1 MRHRIVSAVI
11 AGAAIAISFG
21 IGSAG
26 DEPQPTA
33 NDAFV
38 VHEWGTFTSIAG
50 ADGVVLEGLSR
61 EEESLPDFVYSRTAV
76 RDCPLRDRGW
86 KGLEVPADHVTQ
98 KMETPVLYF
107 HSGAA
112 RRVRVRVDFVRGLI
126 SEWYPVSDLLGP
138 PEGPRK
144 AGPLDISKV
153 ERSFLQWDVDVLPRG
168 APAPAE
174 VPATAADDPWTYARE
189 VDASWLRTRP
199 RVGPDREGPV
209 EAERYLFYRGLGN
222 FAMPLVATMDRDGEV
237 VLRNQGPRPIETAVV
252 FEIEGDRGR
261 VEESGVVAPGATA
274 RVSLGHGEAWGP
286 VDDVERK
293 LQALVA
299 RRLEDQGLRADEAR
313 AMVRT
318 WSRSWFR
325 NEGTRAL
332 WFLPRADV
340 DALPP
345 LAIDPTPDT
354 LVRVLV
360 GRMEVIAPRVAA
372 EVEAAIRD
380 HGKSDAAAATAS
392 KARLDR
398 LGRFLE
404 PHVRHVLARTQDDG
418 VRANALAILAEL
430 REPGN
435 PR

>member
-1 MRHRIVSAVI
+1 MRHRIMGAVI
-11 AGAAIAISFG
+11 AGAAIALACG
-21 IGSAG
+21 IGTFG
-26 DEPQPTA
+26 DEPQRPADDT
-33 NDAFV
+33 FV
-38 VHEWGTFTSIAG
+38 VHEWGTFTSIGG
-50 ADGVVLEGLSR
+50 ADGLVLEGLSR
-61 EEESLPDFVYSRTAV
+61 EEEALPDFVYSRTAV

-107 HSGAA
+107 HSASA

-138 PEGPRK
+138 PEGSRTD
-144 AGPLDISKV
+144 GPLDISKV
-153 ERSFLQWDVDVLPRG
+153 ERSFLQWDVDVLPRD

-174 VPATAADDPWTYARE
+174 VPETSVDDPWTYARE

-199 RVGPDREGPV
+199 RVGPDRAGPV

-237 VLRNQGPRPIETAVV
+237 VLRNSGPRPIETAVV

-261 VEESGVVAPGATA
+261 IQESGVVAPGATT
-274 RVSLGHGEAWGP
+274 RVSLGDGAAWGS
-286 VDDVERK
+286 VDDVERT

-299 RRLEDQGLRADEAR
+299 RRLEAQGLHVDEAR

-340 DALPP
+340 DALLP

-372 EVEAAIRD
+372 EVEAAIRN
-380 HGKSDAAAATAS
+380 HGASDAVAAGAS
-392 KARLDR
+392 NARLER

-404 PHVRHVLARTQDDG
+404 PHVRHVLARTQDDR
-418 VRANALAILAEL
+418 VRANALAILAGL
-430 REPGN
+430 REPGT